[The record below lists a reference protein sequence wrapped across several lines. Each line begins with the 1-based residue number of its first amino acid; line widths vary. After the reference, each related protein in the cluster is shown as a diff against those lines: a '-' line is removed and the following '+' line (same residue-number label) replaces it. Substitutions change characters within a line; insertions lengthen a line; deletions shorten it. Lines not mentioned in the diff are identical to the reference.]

1 MSIKYKVEYTLE
13 IFIFLLTMPSS
24 KSITEQQTE
33 VTLEDKEKLNDP
45 FESLSPELKKTWQ
58 YVLDNH
64 PWIIRDD
71 KSETRV

>member
-1 MSIKYKVEYTLE
+1 
-13 IFIFLLTMPSS
+13 MPSS
-24 KSITEQQTE
+24 KPITEQQTE
-33 VTLEDKEKLNDP
+33 VTLKEKEKLNDP

>member
-1 MSIKYKVEYTLE
+1 MSLKYKVEYTLK
-13 IFIFLLTMPSS
+13 IFILLLAMPSS
-24 KSITEQQTE
+24 KPITEQQTE
-33 VTLEDKEKLNDP
+33 VTKDKEKLNDP

-71 KSETRV
+71 KSETSV